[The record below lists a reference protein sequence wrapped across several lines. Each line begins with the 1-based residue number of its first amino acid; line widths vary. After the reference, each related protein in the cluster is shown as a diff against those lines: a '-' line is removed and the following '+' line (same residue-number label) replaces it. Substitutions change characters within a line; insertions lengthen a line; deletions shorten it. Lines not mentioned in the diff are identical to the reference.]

1 MKRETAGEAKA
12 NHVTIQ
18 AIITPPFP
26 SGPMRG
32 DSEVAC
38 SINKF
43 EIVIIL
49 FVLN

>member
-1 MKRETAGEAKA
+1 MKPETAGEAKA

-32 DSEVAC
+32 VSEAAR
-38 SINKF
+38 SIKVDRIN
-43 EIVIIL
+43 IVCL
-49 FVLN
+49 C